1 MITSE
6 GDAVVSFKVRGNV
19 DLYFGVPQKN
29 NPQSMSTNLG
39 LPDVAND
46 SYKIDVWE
54 QSSSGAFDGDP
65 VSYENGTDN
74 QAEIQDTEWKSRL
87 KISLNGDSAE
97 TRYIYVRGGYG
108 SEGERKLCF
117 PEVNF
122 TKFANNSF
130 LNPHRTIIVNKNPET
145 GNLSFTTEDDPTGFD
160 LREAHDLK
168 LVSGNDYKFRK
179 ATNTFKFVVGTKT
192 LSHESD
198 SVVTANADV
207 NWDLDDQAQM
217 GVFTVG
223 TLDSEI
229 DPTLSNFWDM
239 KTVNFMASPNLKDT
253 YTYDNIYKIEIN
265 DNFIIHG
272 KGDFAYRKNLYNIAG
287 YETNVVKKPTS
298 NSLLFTFAGCMNL
311 TNSNI
316 VENLDVSDVTSMN
329 GAFMN
334 TLKLDVT
341 LWQWQS
347 LNDNTGLANLTSAS
361 RMFYG
366 SGFNR
371 SLGTWKPVAL
381 KNAERMFSYSKFNQ
395 ETIISWALNL
405 TTALNNVSHMFSF
418 SKMNQPMNDF
428 DAVIKGCEGLDT
440 MFLYTDMSKGNLPNT
455 VLLESTLEDV
465 STTFNFDSATIQLSS
480 TGSPSVTLN
489 NLTFNSQG
497 FLPGWMDIDVPVG
510 GGFQVVIAKQSD
522 KNTSKQRYFPD
533 ENVLGFS
540 TGGYINEDTKSLFNS
555 WTDLKKV
562 ENTDNIT
569 FTGFANLT
577 DVDLK
582 EESFVNWQNEEPL
595 EIGILFAKSEGL
607 NIVPCGDVKITNV
620 TVRLA
625 PTPTPTVTHTNTFD
639 DFKFAVEGV
648 NIVDTLT
655 IATDN
660 DDVSADLSEINPLF
674 NSNTLQHIHIK
685 ELDEKHIARV
695 RFDGV
700 ASLNST
706 DKWKYKIKFAN
717 GTVMSEWK
725 LVENGFTQSLSQGDR
740 VFLYLDYSDVKK
752 NSEFQFKF
760 NVEKQ
765 KIGENSWQSSGT
777 DGLGR
782 VEVKYNVVYNPPTP
796 TPTPSASKSKTPTK
810 TPTKTQE
817 SVDFNAIASQ
827 MQNSNDKND
836 DYTDVTGTVVHV
848 DLVNGFYGIEITD
861 SEDKIVPVN
870 LQSELENNV
879 GKTIVFSG
887 FSDNNVVDLFMWGTA
902 VFIENHRIIEPVGT
916 GFDFMGLDLLITVS
930 DTATELPTF
939 LSVTSFDEN
948 KLTAKYNSNDDL
960 TIDLKIVREN
970 YDGRPADTTESDV
983 FGQTIT
989 ADISDG
995 SGWSLIRGFDD
1006 RFGYFQDNV
1015 GGLHNLIRAINAGS
1029 LSDYNPLNKEAEFS
1043 FFSQS
1048 GDDYSTFLNGSNG
1061 IKLAIV
1067 LRKWDNS
1074 IGMETILEEHFVEV
1088 TIEEGNQGGGSD
1100 ATNLSEILLKDNVE
1114 FRASFGSISDDSSL
1128 EGELYLEN
1136 LSINFDKVSE
1146 SFKENWDLNN
1156 YDLYYMVVDS
1166 TLDNSI
1172 TDEIYDFFK
1181 EGNLI
1186 QNTDGIFAFGRSTF
1200 NSTSSDAKFTFQN
1213 NINETIDDVFV
1224 EGENYVGTLLKVKN
1238 EMDNKVY
1245 DNIIDFIE
1253 NLPEDSEIR
1262 FVLVNNDDNFEGES
1276 RFISSAKYS
1285 MNLQAYYP
1293 QYIYVENVQFVMGE
1307 ESPDGFGVFE
1317 VQPEKGNFHNSQTL
1331 RYYTSVFGSKKYA
1344 IYYENNSSQWR
1355 FWNHPSLGSDVPSL
1369 NITSDSLEFNDNW
1382 IKVSLE
1388 VPASAW
1394 NTPTPTRTRTKTP
1407 TSSSASPLTSN
1418 DLGYFVIGKFETQEG
1433 VEIATTGIYDYH
1445 SSFND
1450 GSQYVY
1456 TFKSNIDDH
1465 VLKVHYID
1473 HSGSDPSFFN
1483 KNYGGGNGKYMI
1495 TLHTSES
1502 SSDDLIGA
1510 FVGSD
1515 KTGSLSET
1523 KTLIRHSATEG
1534 VLSMA
1539 YVGKNTKRTEL
1550 HPTEPNFIDFSD
1562 DYGWTLNRLPI
1573 LGPTDPVSV
1582 NSGIYSIVPSHNE
1595 NDAWVKL
1602 NYDIDMTLKTKLYQG
1617 NPLGLG
1623 PSNYDDATD
1632 TFFGFLALGINTFNS
1647 NTTFLFE
1654 KFLDGNKQII
1664 GNITSGFQFRCSS
1677 EVPPGALD
1685 VELPEDLA
1693 PTTPVSDSDLAIH
1706 LMGIQKDI
1714 VVGSGSPSEQKFIGN
1729 VFDIDDLSPSHIS
1742 NENLVPISHMDIQ
1755 DGVLNGLSTSSHQW
1769 WGKIDG
1775 ADANIEHNVY
1785 IIDMNSLST
1794 DLISLKPQ
1802 LFNNESDFMNGK
1814 SSYSQ

>member
-54 QSSSGAFDGDP
+54 QSVSGAFDGDP

-87 KISLNGDSAE
+87 KISLNGDSVE

-108 SEGERKLCF
+108 SDGERKLCF

-179 ATNTFKFVVGTKT
+179 ATDTFKFVVGTKT

-198 SVVTANADV
+198 STVTANADV
-207 NWDLDDQAQM
+207 NWDMEDQAQT
-217 GVFTVG
+217 GVFVVG

-311 TNSNI
+311 TNSDI

-347 LNDNTGLANLTSAS
+347 LNNNTGLANLTSAR

-395 ETIISWALNL
+395 ETIITWALNL

-418 SKMNQPMNDF
+418 SRMNQPMNDF
-428 DAVIKGCEGLDT
+428 DAVINGCDGLDT
-440 MFLYTDMSKGNLPNT
+440 MFLYTDMSKGNLPNN

-533 ENVLGFS
+533 GNVLGFS

-569 FTGFANLT
+569 FTGFANLV

-582 EESFVNWQNEEPL
+582 EESFLNWQNEEPL

-607 NIVPCGDVKITNV
+607 NIVPLGDVKINNV
-620 TVRLA
+620 TVRPA

-655 IATDN
+655 ITTDT

-740 VFLYLDYSDVKK
+740 VFLYLDYSDLKK
-752 NSEFQFKF
+752 NSEFQFRF

-765 KIGENSWQSSGT
+765 KIGENSWQSGG

-796 TPTPSASKSKTPTK
+796 TPTPTATKSKTPTK

-817 SVDFNAIASQ
+817 SVDFNSIASQ
-827 MQNSNDKND
+827 MQNSTDRNND
-836 DYTDVTGTVVHV
+836 YSDVTGTIVYV
-848 DLVNGFYGIEITD
+848 DLANGFYGIEIPD
-861 SEDKIVPVN
+861 LEDKIVSVN

-887 FSDNNVVDLFMWGTA
+887 FSDNNFVDLFMWGTA
-902 VFIENHRIIEPVGT
+902 VFIENHRIMEPVGT
-916 GFDFMGLDLLITVS
+916 GFDFMGLELLVTVS
-930 DTATELPTF
+930 DTETELPTF

-948 KLTAKYNSNDDL
+948 KLTAKYNSNHDL
-960 TIDLKIVREN
+960 TIDLKIVRED
-970 YDGRPADTTESDV
+970 YSGRPADTTESDV
-983 FGQTIT
+983 FGQLT
-989 ADISDG
+989 ANDVSDG
-995 SGWSLIRGFDD
+995 SGWNLIRGFDD
-1006 RFGYFQDNV
+1006 RFGMFQDNV

-1029 LSDYNPLNKEAEFS
+1029 LSDYNPSNNEAEFS

-1048 GDDYSTFLNGSNG
+1048 GDDYSTFLNGSDG
-1061 IKLAIV
+1061 IKLAVV
-1067 LRKWDNS
+1067 LSKWDDS
-1074 IGMETILEEHFVEV
+1074 IGMTTILEEHFVEV
-1088 TIEEGNQGGGSD
+1088 IIQEGNPGGGSE
-1100 ATNLSEILLKDNVE
+1100 TINLSEILLKDNVE
-1114 FRASFGSISDDSSL
+1114 FRASFGSVSDNSAS

-1136 LSINFDKVSE
+1136 LSIDFDKVSE

-1166 TLDNSI
+1166 TLDHSI
-1172 TDEIYDFFK
+1172 TDELYDFFK

-1186 QNTDGIFAFGRSTF
+1186 QNSDGIFAFGRSTF
-1200 NSTSSDAKFTFQN
+1200 NSTSSDAKFTFRN
-1213 NINETIDDVFV
+1213 NMNETIDDVFV

-1238 EMDNKVY
+1238 EMNNKVHS
-1245 DNIIDFIE
+1245 NITDFIDT
-1253 NLPEDSEIR
+1253 LSEDAEIR

-1317 VQPEKGNFHNSQTL
+1317 VQSEKGNFHDNQTL

-1355 FWNHPSLGSDVPSL
+1355 FWDHPSINNGLPAL
-1369 NITSDSLEFNDNW
+1369 NITSDSLEFSDNW
-1382 IKVSLE
+1382 ISVSLE

-1407 TSSSASPLTSN
+1407 TSSSASPLTSD
-1418 DLGYFVIGKFETQEG
+1418 DLGYFVIGKFETHEG

-1445 SSFND
+1445 SSFNE

-1473 HSGSDPSFFN
+1473 YSGSDPSFFN
-1483 KNYGGGNGKYMI
+1483 KNYGGGDSEYML

-1502 SSDDLIGA
+1502 SSEDLIA
-1510 FVGSD
+1510 TFVGSD
-1515 KTGSLSET
+1515 KTGTIEESKSF
-1523 KTLIRHSATEG
+1523 IRANVMDG
-1534 VLSMA
+1534 VLFMG
-1539 YVGKNTKRTEL
+1539 YVGKNTKRNEL
-1550 HPTEPNFIDFSD
+1550 HPTETNIIDFSD
-1562 DYGWTLNRLPI
+1562 EYGWSLNHLPI
-1573 LGPTDPVSV
+1573 LGPNDPVLI
-1582 NSGIYSIVPSHNE
+1582 NSGVYSILPTFNGG
-1595 NDAWVKL
+1595 DAWVRL
-1602 NYDIDMTLKTKLYQG
+1602 ENDIDMTLKTQLYQG

-1632 TFFGFLALGINTFNS
+1632 TFFGFLALAINTFNS
-1647 NTTFLFE
+1647 NTTFLFN
-1654 KFLDGNKQII
+1654 KFLRGNKTNI
-1664 GNITSGFQFRCSS
+1664 GTTNRVGFQFTCSS
-1677 EVPPGALD
+1677 EVPPGAVD
-1685 VELPEDLA
+1685 VELPEDLSPA
-1693 PTTPVSDSDLAIH
+1693 PVSDSDLGMH
-1706 LMGIQKDI
+1706 LMSIQKDI
-1714 VVGSGSPSEQKFIGN
+1714 VVGNGSPSDPKFIGG

-1742 NENLVPISHMDIQ
+1742 NENLVPISKMNIQ
-1755 DGVLNGLSTSSHQW
+1755 DGVLNAFTSGDWEW
-1769 WGKIDG
+1769 WGKFIG
-1775 ADANIEHNVY
+1775 ADANIADKVY
-1785 IIDMNSLST
+1785 IIDINSSST
-1794 DLISLKPQ
+1794 DLLSFKPQ
-1802 LFNNESDFMNGK
+1802 LFNNESDFMNNNR
-1814 SSYSQ
+1814 SNYSQ

>member
-6 GDAVVSFKVRGNV
+6 GDAIVVFKVRGNV
-19 DLYFGVPQKN
+19 DLFFGVPQKN

-54 QSSSGAFDGDP
+54 QPSNGAFEGDP
-65 VSYENGTDN
+65 VSYENGTDK
-74 QAEIQDTEWKSRL
+74 QAEIQDTNWKSRL
-87 KISLNGDSAE
+87 KISLSGDSAE

-108 SEGERKLCF
+108 TDGERKLCF

-130 LNPHRTIIVNKNPET
+130 LNPHRTIIVNKNQET
-145 GNLSFTTEDDPTGFD
+145 GDLSFTTEDDPTGFD
-160 LREAHDLK
+160 LREAHNLK

-179 ATNTFKFVVGTKT
+179 ATDAFKFVIGTKT

-207 NWDLDDQAQM
+207 NWDLEDQAQT
-217 GVFTVG
+217 GVFVVDS
-223 TLDSEI
+223 LDSEI

-311 TNSNI
+311 TNSDV
-316 VENLDVSDVTSMN
+316 VENLDVSDVSSMN

-347 LNDNTGLANLTSAS
+347 LNNNTGLANLTSAR

-395 ETIISWALNL
+395 ETITSWALNL

-418 SKMNQPMNDF
+418 SKMNQRMNDF
-428 DAVIKGCEGLDT
+428 DAVIKGCEGVDT
-440 MFLYTDMSKGNLPNT
+440 MFLHSDMQKSNLPNN

-497 FLPGWMDIDVPVG
+497 FLPGWMDINLPVG

-522 KNTSKQRYFPD
+522 KNTSKLRYFPD

-555 WTDLKKV
+555 WTDLTKV
-562 ENTDNIT
+562 ENNDNIT
-569 FTGFANLT
+569 FTGFANLA
-577 DVDLK
+577 DVELK
-582 EESFVNWQNEEPL
+582 EESFLNWQNEEPL

-620 TVRLA
+620 TVRPA

-655 IATDN
+655 ITTDN
-660 DDVSADLSEINPLF
+660 GDVSADLSEINPLF
-674 NSNTLQHIHIK
+674 DSNTLQHIHIK
-685 ELDEKHIARV
+685 ELDIKHIARV

-700 ASLNST
+700 ASLNSS

-717 GTVMSEWK
+717 GTIMSEWK
-725 LVENGFTQSLSQGDR
+725 LVENGFTQNLSQGDR
-740 VFLYLDYSDVKK
+740 VFLYLDYSNLKK
-752 NSEFQFKF
+752 DSEFQFKL

-765 KIGENSWQSSGT
+765 KIGGNSWETNLSG

-782 VEVKYNVVYNPPTP
+782 VDYKYNVVYNPPTP
-796 TPTPSASKSKTPTK
+796 TPTPSATKTKTPTK

-827 MQNSNDKND
+827 MQSSNDRKD
-836 DYTDVTGTVVHV
+836 DYTDVTGTIVHV
-848 DLVNGFYGIEITD
+848 DLVNGFYGIDAD
-861 SEDKIVPVN
+861 SIGERLIPVN

-879 GKTIVFSG
+879 GETIVISG
-887 FSDNNVVDLFMWGTA
+887 FSDNDFVDLFMWGTA
-902 VFIENHRIIEPVGT
+902 VYVEEHRIMKPVGT
-916 GFDFMGLDLLITVS
+916 GFDFMGIDTLVTVS
-930 DTATELPTF
+930 DTATELPATLVVSTF
-939 LSVTSFDEN
+939 DAN
-948 KLTAKYNSNDDL
+948 KLTDQYDSDHDL
-960 TIDLKIVREN
+960 TIDFKIVREN
-970 YDGRPADTTESDV
+970 YSGRPADASGSDV
-983 FGQTIT
+983 FGQLTS
-989 ADISDG
+989 ADVYDG
-995 SGWSLIRGFDD
+995 SGWNLIRGFDD
-1006 RFGYFQDNV
+1006 RFNSFQENA
-1015 GGLHNLIRAINAGS
+1015 GGLHNLIRAINGGS
-1029 LSDYNPLNKEAEFS
+1029 LSDYNPLNMEGEITFY
-1043 FFSQS
+1043 SQS
-1048 GDDYSTFLNGSNG
+1048 GDDYSTFLNGSDG

-1067 LRKWDNS
+1067 LRKWDDLL
-1074 IGMETILEEHFVEV
+1074 GMETILEEHFVDV
-1088 TIEEGNQGGGSD
+1088 IIEEGNAGSEDD
-1100 ATNLSEILLKDNVE
+1100 AIDLSQILSKDVVE
-1114 FRASFGSISDDSSL
+1114 YRASFGSISDSNTS

-1136 LSINFDKVSE
+1136 LSINFDNVSE

-1172 TDEIYDFFK
+1172 TDELYDFFK
-1181 EGNLI
+1181 DGMHL
-1186 QNTDGIFAFGRSTF
+1186 QNTDGIFAFGRSTL
-1200 NSTSSDAKFTFQN
+1200 NSTSSDAKFTFRN
-1213 NINETIDDVFV
+1213 NVDETIDDVFA
-1224 EGENYVGTLLKVKN
+1224 EGENYVGDLLKVKD
-1238 EMDNKVY
+1238 EMDSKVHN
-1245 DNIIDFIE
+1245 NITDFME
-1253 NLPEDSEIR
+1253 NLSEDSEIR
-1262 FVLVNNDDNFEGES
+1262 FVLVNNDDNFEGGS

-1293 QYIYVENVQFVMGE
+1293 KYIYVQNNQFVLDE

-1317 VQPEKGNFHNSQTL
+1317 VQPEKGSFYNNQTL
-1331 RYYTSVFGSKKYA
+1331 RYYTSVFGEKKYA
-1344 IYYENNSSQWR
+1344 LYYENNSSQWR
-1355 FWNHPSLGSDVPSL
+1355 FWDHPSLDSGLPSL
-1369 NITSDSLEFNDNW
+1369 DIVSDSLEFSDNW
-1382 IKVSLE
+1382 IQVSLE
-1388 VPASAW
+1388 VPGSAW
-1394 NTPTPTRTRTKTP
+1394 STPTPTRTQTKTP
-1407 TSSSASPLTSN
+1407 TSSSASPLTSD
-1418 DLGYFVIGKFETQEG
+1418 DLGYFVIGKFESNEG
-1433 VEIATTGIYDYH
+1433 VQLATTGVYNYY
-1445 SSFND
+1445 SSLND
-1450 GSQYVY
+1450 GNYYVY
-1456 TFKSNIDDH
+1456 TFKSNVDDH

-1473 HSGSDPSFFN
+1473 NSGSDPSFFN
-1483 KNYGGGNGKYMI
+1483 KTYGGGDGEYNI
-1495 TLHTSES
+1495 TLHTSVS

-1510 FVGSD
+1510 FVGTD
-1515 KTGSLSET
+1515 KTGFIEES
-1523 KTLIRHSATEG
+1523 KAFIRDSGNDG
-1534 VLSMA
+1534 VLFMG

-1550 HPTEPNFIDFSD
+1550 HPTETNVIDYSD
-1562 DYGWTLNRLPI
+1562 EYGWSLNSLPI
-1573 LGPTDPVSV
+1573 LSTDRVLI
-1582 NSGIYSIVPSHNE
+1582 NSGIYPVLHTHNGGD
-1595 NDAWVKL
+1595 DAWVQL
-1602 NYDIDMTLKTKLYQG
+1602 DHDMDMTLKTKLYQG

-1623 PSNYDDATD
+1623 PSNYDGQTN
-1632 TFFGFLALGINTFNS
+1632 TFYGYLALEVETFNS
-1647 NTTFLFE
+1647 NTTFIFQ
-1654 KFLDGNKQII
+1654 KFLDENKQTI

-1677 EVPPGALD
+1677 EVPNGALD
-1685 VELPEDLA
+1685 VELLP
-1693 PTTPVSDSDLAIH
+1693 PTPTPTLQTECISKDVNVQIVDQGGDKYAFGGAYQTPFKVNTGIYKLNIPSDHPIMLVGNDESKIKL
-1706 LMGIQKDI
+1706 
-1714 VVGSGSPSEQKFIGN
+1714 VGS
-1729 VFDIDDLSPSHIS
+1729 D
-1742 NENLVPISHMDIQ
+1742 M
-1755 DGVLNGLSTSSHQW
+1755 LNGGYINDVELW
-1769 WGKIDG
+1769 
-1775 ADANIEHNVY
+1775 VY
-1785 IIDMNSLST
+1785 
-1794 DLISLKPQ
+1794 
-1802 LFNNESDFMNGK
+1802 SDFGTI
-1814 SSYSQ
+1814 SYRCTIHGAMGGTNNLEFSEDCQSGYDI